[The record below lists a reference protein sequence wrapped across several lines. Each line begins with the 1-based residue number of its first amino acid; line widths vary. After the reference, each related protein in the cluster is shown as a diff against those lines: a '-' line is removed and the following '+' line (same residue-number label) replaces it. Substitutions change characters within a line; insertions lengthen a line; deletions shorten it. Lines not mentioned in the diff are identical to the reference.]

1 MQLFHFS
8 VDTLFMKLKSVNKG
22 KSLARQKTTLC
33 SAMGLQ
39 EDLDKRDGFCSCL
52 GQKPPLSP
60 GAHGFHRRVC
70 NFSVGS
76 KITFG
81 LSHISFI
88 LIFIFRWLEENITN
102 QHFSVVS
109 SGSKGCGKSKEQ
121 GAHGL
126 RKDC

>member
-8 VDTLFMKLKSVNKG
+8 VDTLFMKLKSLNKG
-22 KSLARQKTTLC
+22 KCLARQKTTLC

-39 EDLDKRDGFCSCL
+39 ADLHKRDGFCSCL
-52 GQKPPLSP
+52 GQKTPLSP
-60 GAHGFHRRVC
+60 GARSFHRPVC

-76 KITFG
+76 KIIFG

-88 LIFIFRWLEENITN
+88 LIFIFRWLVENITN
-102 QHFSVVS
+102 QHFSAVS